1 MNWKIITLL
10 VLIVVAL
17 SIASIFGIIN
27 SNYLFVYMLLTAAVS
42 GFIIAKTCDSMIFMN
57 GVVAGLLG
65 GIIGS
70 AIQSIFFDTYLKN
83 NPDTLDGF
91 KNMTTSLEPQ
101 YVLLFSGPFV
111 GIANGIVIG
120 LIALILHKIFN
131 KDSI

>member
-17 SIASIFGIIN
+17 SIASIFGTIN
-27 SNYLFVYMLLTAAVS
+27 SNYLFVYMIATAVIS
-42 GFIIAKTCDSMIFMN
+42 GFIIAKTCDRMIFMQ
-57 GVVAGLLG
+57 GVVVGLIG

-91 KNMTTSLEPQ
+91 KNLTTSLEPQ

-111 GIANGIVIG
+111 GIANGIIIG
-120 LIALILHKIFN
+120 LIAYLLHKMFKKN
-131 KDSI
+131 SN